1 MREPVRRS
9 DGIMDETRDRIA
21 GTGLRASTVVLL
33 LGCCAAP
40 SAGASAQQAEPD
52 PAAALAGRW
61 AVDPGDCQDNRYVWS
76 FSPERAGLLVGNNPL
91 GGWRKPAY
99 SRAGEL
105 LVVTMEG
112 TIRQELRWR
121 LVKEGELTSAGVFLD
136 GRIADGRSFQSWKR
150 CAG

>member
-1 MREPVRRS
+1 M
-9 DGIMDETRDRIA
+9 GETIDRIA
-21 GTGLRASTVVLL
+21 DPRLRASIVVLL
-33 LGCCAAP
+33 LGLCAAT
-40 SAGASAQQAEPD
+40 SAGASAQQAEQD

-99 SRAGEL
+99 SRDGEL
-105 LVVTMEG
+105 LVVRMEG
-112 TIRQELRWR
+112 TVVQELRWR
-121 LVKEGELTSAGVFLD
+121 FVKDGELASAGVFLD

-150 CAG
+150 CAS